1 MKAETPGRDYLS
13 SLESKIEALSIQ
25 IDKRIESE
33 RLSVSLALTA
43 ADKTTAIAQNT
54 ADKAVAKAEA
64 AAGKEYLESQIA
76 GLREA
81 LVAQI
86 VAQKEAI
93 GAALTAAKEA
103 LTAAQASSEK
113 AILKAEE
120 SNEKRFASVN
130 EFRSTLADQ
139 QKTFVTKAECD
150 YRFTSIDAKF
160 DDISSWS
167 RSTDLKFGGYLTLQ
181 AWEAYTEEKAAWRRK
196 VDEALTAAAASNTV
210 GREIR
215 KDGRDNTGLIVG
227 TIGILIALASLLFT
241 LVKHA
246 P

>member
-1 MKAETPGRDYLS
+1 MRAQPSQERDYIS
-13 SLESKIEALSIQ
+13 ALEAKIESLASQ

-33 RLSVSLALTA
+33 RLAVSLALAA
-43 ADKTTAIAQNT
+43 ADKTTAIAQST

-120 SNEKRFASVN
+120 SNEKRFSSVN
-130 EFRSTLADQ
+130 EFRSTLSDQ

-150 YRFTSIDAKF
+150 YRFLGVEKQF
-160 DDISSWS
+160 GDISVWS
-167 RSTDLKFGGYLTLQ
+167 RSTDLKFSSYLPMQ
-181 AWEAYTEEKAAWRRK
+181 AWETYTEEKAAWRRK
-196 VDEALTAAAASNTV
+196 VDEQLTEARS
-210 GREIR
+210 
-215 KDGRDNTGLIVG
+215 KSSLIYS
-227 TIGILIALASLLFT
+227 LIAISVAIGGLLVAAFA
-241 LVKHA
+241 LFGK

>member
-1 MKAETPGRDYLS
+1 MSTPPTVPAGRDYIS
-13 SLESKIEALSIQ
+13 TLESKIESLAAQL
-25 IDKRIESE
+25 DKRIESE
-33 RLSVSLALTA
+33 RLATSLALTA
-43 ADKTTAIAQNT
+43 ADKTTAIAQST

-120 SNEKRFASVN
+120 ANEKRFASVN
-130 EFRSTLADQ
+130 EFRSTLSDQ
-139 QKTFVTKAECD
+139 QKTFATKAECEF
-150 YRFTSIDAKF
+150 RFLTIDKKF
-160 DDISSWS
+160 DDLSNWS
-167 RSTDLKFGGYLTLQ
+167 RSIDLKFGGFLTMH
-181 AWEAYTEEKAAWRRK
+181 AWQTYTDDAAAWRRG
-196 VDEALTAAAASNTV
+196 VDEALTEARSKSGVIYALVATSIA
-210 GREIR
+210 
-215 KDGRDNTGLIVG
+215 
-227 TIGILIALASLLFT
+227 IGSLMVAVFNLFT
-241 LVKHA
+241 KT
-246 P
+246 

>member
-1 MKAETPGRDYLS
+1 MSRTSAMVERDYLS
-13 SLESKIEALSIQ
+13 SLEDKIAALSVQ

-33 RLSVSLALTA
+33 RMSVALALTA
-43 ADKTTAIAQNT
+43 ADKTTAIAQST

-120 SNEKRFASVN
+120 SNEKRFQSVN
-130 EFRSTLADQ
+130 EFRAQLGDQ
-139 QKTFVTKAECD
+139 QKTFVTKAETE
-150 YRFTSIDAKF
+150 YRFAAMDKKF
-160 DDISSWS
+160 DDIANWS
-167 RSTDLKFGGYLTLQ
+167 RAVDIKFGTYLNMD
-181 AWEAYTEEKAAWRRK
+181 AWNAYTEEKAAWRRR
-196 VDEALTAAAASNTV
+196 VDEALTEARSKSST
-210 GREIR
+210 
-215 KDGRDNTGLIVG
+215 TYS
-227 TIGILIALASLLFT
+227 LIAMSIAVGGLLVAVFNLFT
-241 LVKHA
+241 KS

>member
-1 MKAETPGRDYLS
+1 MATRTGGRDYLA
-13 SLESKIEALSIQ
+13 SLEDKIEALSVQ

-43 ADKTTAIAQNT
+43 ADKTTAIAQST

-93 GAALTAAKEA
+93 AAALTATKEA
-103 LTAAQASSEK
+103 LTAAQASSDK
-113 AILKAEE
+113 AIAKAEE
-120 SNEKRFASVN
+120 ANEKRFESVN
-130 EFRSTLADQ
+130 EFRNALGDQ
-139 QKTFVTKAECD
+139 QKTLVTKQETE
-150 YRFTSIDAKF
+150 YRFVSIDKKF
-160 DDISSWS
+160 EDISVWS
-167 RSTDLKFGGYLTLQ
+167 RNVDVKFGNYLNMD
-181 AWEAYTEEKAAWRRK
+181 AWNAYTEEKAAWRRR
-196 VDEALTAAAASNTV
+196 VDEALTEARSKSSITYSLVAMSIAV
-210 GREIR
+210 G
-215 KDGRDNTGLIVG
+215 GLLV
-227 TIGILIALASLLFT
+227 AVFNLFSKMQT
-241 LVKHA
+241 

>member
-1 MKAETPGRDYLS
+1 MASQPGGRDYLS
-13 SLESKIEALSIQ
+13 SLESKIEALSVQ

-43 ADKTTAIAQNT
+43 ADKTTAIAQST

-93 GAALTAAKEA
+93 AAALTATKEA
-103 LTAAQASSEK
+103 LTAAQASSDK
-113 AILKAEE
+113 AIAKAEE
-120 SNEKRFASVN
+120 ANEKRFESVN
-130 EFRSTLADQ
+130 EFRNALGDQ
-139 QKTFVTKAECD
+139 QKTLVTKQETE
-150 YRFTSIDAKF
+150 YRFVSIDKKF
-160 DDISSWS
+160 EDISVWS
-167 RSTDLKFGGYLTLQ
+167 RNVDVKFGNYLNMD
-181 AWEAYTEEKAAWRRK
+181 AWNAYTEEKAAWRRR
-196 VDEALTAAAASNTV
+196 VDEALTEARSKSSITYSLVAMSIAV
-210 GREIR
+210 G
-215 KDGRDNTGLIVG
+215 GLLV
-227 TIGILIALASLLFT
+227 AVFNLFSKMPT
-241 LVKHA
+241 